1 MWGRFWKLTFQSF
14 VILFL
19 QNLNLG
25 KVQKLI
31 KPKKKYR
38 RAQVIS
44 TLAEITTKAITK
56 VGREALAQ
64 MTSFKKLNVLPRHQE
79 AFERGLGFEVGQF
92 LFSRYSIYTD
102 GMFTQIKECLNKVR
116 LSPGDPIKMED
127 WMPTSP
133 ISKEMEYSKL
143 LKFDS

>member
-1 MWGRFWKLTFQSF
+1 MSCPDIKKRLKEGSALKLGSSYFQ
-14 VILFL
+14 
-19 QNLNLG
+19 
-25 KVQKLI
+25 
-31 KPKKKYR
+31 
-38 RAQVIS
+38 
-44 TLAEITTKAITK
+44 
-56 VGREALAQ
+56 
-64 MTSFKKLNVLPRHQE
+64 
-79 AFERGLGFEVGQF
+79 
-92 LFSRYSIYTD
+92 RYSIYTD

>member
-1 MWGRFWKLTFQSF
+1 M
-14 VILFL
+14 LFL

-102 GMFTQIKECLNKVR
+102 GMFTQIK
-116 LSPGDPIKMED
+116 
-127 WMPTSP
+127 
-133 ISKEMEYSKL
+133 
-143 LKFDS
+143 